1 MSEQLPPTGTYVV
14 DRNHSSVGFVAR
26 HLIGAK
32 VRGKFR
38 EFDGEIEITDP
49 PENSSLRASAQV
61 KTIDTGQEKRDAH
74 LISSDFF
81 DLEKHPAIT
90 LESTQLKHIDGAQWR
105 LSAELTLLGV
115 ARPIEFEVEYLGTG
129 PGLRPGSTI
138 VAFSATADIDRRDY
152 GVTFSGAID
161 SGGLIVG
168 NKVTIELEIE
178 AKLQP

>member
-1 MSEQLPPTGTYVV
+1 MADQLPPAGTYVV
-14 DRNHSSVGFVAR
+14 DPNHSSVGFVAR

-38 EFDGEIEITDP
+38 EFEGQIEITDP
-49 PENSSLRASAQV
+49 PEHSSLRASAQV
-61 KTIDTGQEKRDAH
+61 KSIDTGQAKRDAH
-74 LISSDFF
+74 LLSSDFL
-81 DLEKHPAIT
+81 DLDQYPAIT
-90 LESTQLKHIDGAQWR
+90 LDSTQLKHVDGDQWR
-105 LSAELTLLGV
+105 LSGELSLLGV
-115 ARPIEFEVEYLGTG
+115 ARPIEFELEYLGTG

-138 VAFSATADIDRRDY
+138 AAFSASADIDRRDY

-178 AKLQP
+178 AKLQ